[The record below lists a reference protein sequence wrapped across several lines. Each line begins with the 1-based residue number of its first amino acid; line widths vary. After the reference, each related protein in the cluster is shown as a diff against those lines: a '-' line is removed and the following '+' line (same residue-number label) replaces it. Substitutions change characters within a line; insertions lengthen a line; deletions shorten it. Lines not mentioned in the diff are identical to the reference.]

1 MSSRGRRVRYA
12 WSGEGERWTDFTV
25 ELSGIDQALKMF
37 DPAIVDKAIQSS
49 LIRVLSSGKSSI
61 SENIR
66 NIYNVK
72 KSDLDPRIFLN
83 KSRLADNEASIE
95 ISGRSMSLSY
105 FGAKQILRNI
115 TRSRSSQGGILTK
128 AISKQAKAR
137 GPMPYGVQIEV
148 FKGKPIILKKVFIA
162 QMSRSSWHVG
172 VYRRLFK
179 SRLPI
184 EEKAVVTFATMV
196 NNKMIM
202 PVVLQRITDRWEI
215 EFANNL
221 EFHSG
226 GKI

>member
-1 MSSRGRRVRYA
+1 MGIRYG
-12 WSGEGERWTDFTV
+12 WSGEAERWTDFTV
-25 ELSGIDQALKMF
+25 ELKGIEEALKIF

-49 LIRVLSSGKSSI
+49 LIRVLSSGKTSI

-72 KSDLDPRIFLN
+72 KSDLDPRITLD
-83 KSRLADNEASIE
+83 KSRISDNEAAI
-95 ISGRSMSLSY
+95 IVGGRSMSLSY

-128 AISKQAKAR
+128 AISKKAKAR

-148 FKGKPIILKKVFIA
+148 FKGKPIILKKVFIG
-162 QMSRSSWHVG
+162 QMNRSSGHVG
-172 VYRRLFK
+172 VFRRLFK

-184 EEKAVVTFATMV
+184 DEKAVVTFATMV

-202 PVVLQRITDRWEI
+202 PVVLQRIADRWEI

-226 GKI
+226 GKL